1 MCKDINDLYW
11 LIIIIFCSIL
21 GCNINSIS
29 KYDNNFAT
37 IEKLLANFEQVIFV
51 DEYDDG
57 RNYNYI
63 RKWVD
68 PIKIVLFGDKA
79 TYYRATVE
87 DYSNTLSSL
96 TGLSIEMLGRDQQK
110 FNFEIHFV
118 PWDDMEKLAE
128 PHSPNPEWL
137 ETIIEDSSCLF
148 IYHRNK
154 TFEIKHA
161 FVFVSIDEPVKD
173 INSCLLEEMTQALG
187 FPNDS
192 ELIKPS
198 IFNQWDH
205 LQELSI
211 NDKILIQTLYDN
223 RLKPGLSREAGLE
236 QARIIINELI
246 FQTLH

>member
-1 MCKDINDLYW
+1 MFKDINYLYW
-11 LIIIIFCSIL
+11 LIIIICCSIL

-29 KYDNNFAT
+29 KYDNNFAD
-37 IEKLLANFEQVIFV
+37 IEKLLVNFEQVVFV
-51 DEYDDG
+51 DEYDDE
-57 RNYNYI
+57 RKYNYI
-63 RKWVD
+63 RKWTD
-68 PIKIVLFGDKA
+68 PIKIGLFGDKA

-87 DYSNTLSSL
+87 DYSTTLSSL
-96 TGLSIEMLGRDQQK
+96 TGLSIEVLGRDHK
-110 FNFEIHFV
+110 NFNFEIHFV

-173 INSCLLEEMTQALG
+173 IKSCLLEEMTQALG

-192 ELIKPS
+192 DIVQPS

-205 LQELSI
+205 LQHLTM
-211 NDKILIQTLYDN
+211 NDQILVRTLYDK
-223 RLKPGLSREAGLE
+223 RLKAGMQKGIAL
-236 QARIIINELI
+236 QYARNILDELI
-246 FQTLH
+246 K